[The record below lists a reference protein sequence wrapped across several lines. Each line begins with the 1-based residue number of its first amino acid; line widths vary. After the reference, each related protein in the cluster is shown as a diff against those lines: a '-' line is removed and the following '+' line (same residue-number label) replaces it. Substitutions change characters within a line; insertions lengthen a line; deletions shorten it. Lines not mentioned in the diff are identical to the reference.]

1 MIIHALL
8 TGTPFVYEIF
18 RIGYCIR
25 SKCTSDKYFILKC
38 STVCKACII
47 IWQGEPRQLY
57 LPSIPYF
64 LVHPSYTILRNIM
77 PFVYN
82 IWYCFDKTSSNTSKY
97 SLYTTL
103 NTRIPQP
110 THNKPINL
118 IRPHR
123 SFFKNNY
130 YIILF
135 ILSISQNAKLKGTMV
150 ISYLSQTLIF

>member
-25 SKCTSDKYFILKC
+25 SKCKSDKYFIFKC

-64 LVHPSYTILRNIM
+64 LVHYALCSNKRLKLNIKGLHCK
-77 PFVYN
+77 FKDLKINV
-82 IWYCFDKTSSNTSKY
+82 CSKF
-97 SLYTTL
+97 L
-103 NTRIPQP
+103 
-110 THNKPINL
+110 
-118 IRPHR
+118 
-123 SFFKNNY
+123 
-130 YIILF
+130 
-135 ILSISQNAKLKGTMV
+135 SQNFKENTEKTHYFFQLTKNFGDFEPISKMWFPSAYFKG
-150 ISYLSQTLIF
+150 IYLFLQLVEG